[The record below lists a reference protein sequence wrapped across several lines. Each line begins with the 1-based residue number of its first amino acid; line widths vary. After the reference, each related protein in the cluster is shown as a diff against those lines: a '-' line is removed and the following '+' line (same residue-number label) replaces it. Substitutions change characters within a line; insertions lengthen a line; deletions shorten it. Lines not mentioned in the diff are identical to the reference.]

1 MSTLSLI
8 LAGSLAF
15 ADGPNA
21 PGETS
26 FDRLTFNGC
35 TVNEGCARLAALSG
49 LSVSVSAK
57 ASSSLLILNI
67 SNIKASAALEAMVK
81 AAGLAW
87 RRDEKTGVYHVM
99 TIEEYRAGLQLTDSP
114 EIRSFKVNPA
124 NMGTIAQTI
133 GDLYGERV
141 ELNFGSKPRDFSQ
154 ESVEVIGGND
164 DLNSDGTG
172 NGSNSNSSS
181 NRNGSTNNRNNSNRN
196 NGSNS
201 NTANRNGGLSRN
213 SSNFSNNLVQPQQQY
228 SQQPVI
234 PPTAVSAESAASLER
249 TRQAGGLQPSAS
261 QLAGTLTPIYLSLVQ
276 EHSLVLIRSAD
287 PKVLDDVAKLVE
299 RLDKPVPQVL
309 LEMKILKL
317 RLRDGMSSSFDY
329 EIAGGSVETTTP
341 SGLNLNPL
349 NPSATTGRQNLGGA
363 GKDGTFSPTF
373 VYQYL
378 DDNLRA
384 RIKLLASDDRVETLA
399 TPLLVATNNR
409 SARIVVAE
417 EKVITTGAT
426 TQTITNQTGV
436 ANQTV
441 AFDTEVRDVG
451 TTLRLIPY
459 INDDDTVTL
468 YIEQDNSTVNLQG
481 NTILVSDP
489 VLGTTEVKVDS
500 VETAQVL
507 ATVNAK
513 NNFAVAVGGL
523 IRNENSRKVEKVPWL
538 GDIPYL
544 GWFFRSEE
552 NVNEKTELVLIIT
565 PRIIRSGEEGQAI
578 TQARAAE
585 LSTHGWHSFG
595 QAGTDAQNGRIA
607 EYKEEIKEIQKKLK
621 DAEEKAAN
629 PDAKKAE

>member
-21 PGETS
+21 PGETP

-57 ASSSLLILNI
+57 ASNSLLILNI

-99 TIEEYRAGLQLTDSP
+99 TVEEYRAGLQLTDSP

-141 ELNFGSKPRDFSQ
+141 QLNFGSKPRDFSQ
-154 ESVEVIGGND
+154 ESVEVIGGED
-164 DLNSDGTG
+164 DEDSEDSSNGSSNNR
-172 NGSNSNSSS
+172 NGSNSRNGSSS
-181 NRNGSTNNRNNSNRN
+181 NRNGGT
-196 NGSNS
+196 
-201 NTANRNGGLSRN
+201 SRN
-213 SSNFSNNLVQPQQQY
+213 SSSFSNSVVQQQ
-228 SQQPVI
+228 PA
-234 PPTAVSAESAASLER
+234 PLPATALNTESAANLER
-249 TRQAGGLQPSAS
+249 ARQGGIAPLSAS

-349 NPSATTGRQNLGGA
+349 NPAATTGRQNLGGA

-607 EYKEEIKEIQKKLK
+607 KYKEEIKEIQKKLK
-621 DAEEKAAN
+621 DEEEKAVK
-629 PDAKKAE
+629 PDAAP

>member
-1 MSTLSLI
+1 MSTLSVI

-15 ADGPNA
+15 AEPPDA
-21 PGETS
+21 PGETP

-57 ASSSLLILNI
+57 ASGSLLILNV

-99 TIEEYRAGLQLTDSP
+99 TVEEYRAGLQLTDSP

-133 GDLYGERV
+133 ADLYGERV
-141 ELNFGSKPRDFSQ
+141 ELNFGSRPRDFSQ
-154 ESVEVIGGND
+154 EAVDVIGGED
-164 DLNSDGTG
+164 DEFLDSGDGA
-172 NGSNSNSSS
+172 NSNSSS
-181 NRNGSTNNRNNSNRN
+181 NRNRSSGNRNGNSNSRNNSSGRNGSFNRN
-196 NGSNS
+196 S
-201 NTANRNGGLSRN
+201 A
-213 SSNFSNNLVQPQQQY
+213 NFSNNLIQPQQNLT
-228 SQQPVI
+228 QPAL
-234 PPTAVSAESAASLER
+234 PPNVSAETAATLER
-249 TRQAGGLQPSAS
+249 ARQSGAQAPGAS
-261 QLAGTLTPIYLSLVQ
+261 QIAGALSPIYLSVVQ

-287 PKVLDDVAKLVE
+287 PKVLDDVARLVE

-317 RLRDGMSSSFDY
+317 RLSDGMSSAFDY
-329 EIAGGSVETTTP
+329 EIAGGSTENRTP
-341 SGLNLNPL
+341 SGLFLNPL
-349 NPSATTGRQNLGGA
+349 NAGAGTGRENLAGL
-363 GKDGTFSPTF
+363 GKDSSFSPSF

-409 SARIVVAE
+409 SARIVVGE

-426 TQTITNQTGV
+426 TQSLTNQNGV
-436 ANQTV
+436 VNQTV
-441 AFDTEVRDVG
+441 AFDTAVRDVG

-468 YIEQDNSTVNLQG
+468 YIEQDNSSINPKG
-481 NTILVSDP
+481 NSILVSDP
-489 VLGTTEVKVDS
+489 TTGTTEVKVDS

-513 NNFAVAVGGL
+513 NNLAVAVGGL
-523 IRNENSRKVEKVPWL
+523 IRNENSRKIQKVPWL

-552 NVNEKTELVLIIT
+552 NISEKTELVLIIT
-565 PRIIRSGEEGQAI
+565 PRIIRNGEEGQAI
-578 TQARAAE
+578 TRARASE

-595 QAGTDAQNGRIA
+595 QAGMDAQNSRVEKYRG
-607 EYKEEIKEIQKKLK
+607 EIKEVEKKLQEE
-621 DAEEKAAN
+621 AEKAAK
-629 PDAKKAE
+629 PDPAP

>member
-15 ADGPNA
+15 ADAPGS

-49 LSVSVSAK
+49 ISVSVSAK
-57 ASSSLLILNI
+57 ASGSLLILNV

-99 TIEEYRAGLQLTDSP
+99 TVEEYRAGLQLTDSP

-133 GDLYGERV
+133 SDLYGERV
-141 ELNFGSKPRDFSQ
+141 ELNFGAKPRDFSQ
-154 ESVEVIGGND
+154 ESVEVIGGEDSSSSD
-164 DLNSDGTG
+164 DSG
-172 NGSNSNSSS
+172 NGSNSGSS
-181 NRNGSTNNRNNSNRN
+181 RNGSSNSRS
-196 NGSNS
+196 GSNS
-201 NTANRNGGLSRN
+201 RNGGTSRN
-213 SSNFSNNLVQPQQQY
+213 GSSFSNNLVQPQQ
-228 SQQPVI
+228 SLPGA
-234 PPTAVSAESAASLER
+234 TLTSEAAATLER
-249 TRQAGGLQPSAS
+249 ARQGGVAQPSAS
-261 QLAGTLTPIYLSLVQ
+261 KLAGTLTPIYLSLVQ

-287 PKVLDDVAKLVE
+287 PKVLEDVAKLVE

-317 RLRDGMSSSFDY
+317 RLSDGMSSAFDY
-329 EIAGGSVETTTP
+329 EIAGGSKETTTP
-341 SGLNLNPL
+341 SGLRLNPL
-349 NPSATTGRQNLGGA
+349 NASATTGREHLGGA
-363 GKDGTFSPTF
+363 GKDSSFSPSF

-468 YIEQDNSTVNLQG
+468 YIEQDNSTINLQG

-489 VLGTTEVKVDS
+489 LLGTTPVKVDS

-513 NNFAVAVGGL
+513 NNLAVAVGGL
-523 IRNENSRKVEKVPWL
+523 IRNENSRKVQKVPWL

-595 QAGTDAQNGRIA
+595 QAGTDSQNPRV
-607 EYKEEIKEIQKKLK
+607 EKYRKEVEDVQKKLK
-621 DAEEKAAN
+621 EDAEKAVK
-629 PDAKKAE
+629 PDAAP

>member
-1 MSTLSLI
+1 MSTLSLL

-15 ADGPNA
+15 AEAPDA
-21 PGETS
+21 PGETP

-99 TIEEYRAGLQLTDSP
+99 TVEEYRAGLQLTDSP

-133 GDLYGERV
+133 SDLYGERV

-154 ESVEVIGGND
+154 ESVEVIGGEDSSSSD
-164 DLNSDGTG
+164 DSG
-172 NGSNSNSSS
+172 NGSNSGSSRNGSSS
-181 NRNGSTNNRNNSNRN
+181 NRGGSNNSSNR
-196 NGSNS
+196 
-201 NTANRNGGLSRN
+201 RNGGVSRSTG
-213 SSNFSNNLVQPQQQY
+213 SSNLTQSQQYQQQ
-228 SQQPVI
+228 PI
-234 PPTAVSAESAASLER
+234 PSTAVTPETAAFLER
-249 TRQAGGLQPSAS
+249 ARQAGGIQPSAS
-261 QLAGTLTPIYLSLVQ
+261 KVIGTLTPIYLSLVQ

-287 PKVLDDVAKLVE
+287 TKVLEDVAKLVE

-317 RLRDGMSSSFDY
+317 RLSDGLTSAFDFD
-329 EIAGGSVETTTP
+329 IAGGSTKTTTP

-349 NPSATTGRQNLGGA
+349 NAAATTGRQNLA
-363 GKDGTFSPTF
+363 GIGPAKTDGSATF

-384 RIKLLASDDRVETLA
+384 RIQLMAANDKVETLA
-399 TPLLVATNNR
+399 TPLLIATNNR
-409 SARIVVAE
+409 TARIVVGE
-417 EKVITTGAT
+417 EKILITGASTSSLINDTGIARTNVGFT
-426 TQTITNQTGV
+426 TEI
-436 ANQTV
+436 
-441 AFDTEVRDVG
+441 RDVG
-451 TTLRLIPY
+451 TSLKLIPY
-459 INDDDTVTL
+459 INDDDTVTM
-468 YIEQDNSTVNLQG
+468 YIEQDNSSVVPKG
-481 NTILVSDP
+481 NTILVTDQNG
-489 VLGTTEVKVDS
+489 VTAGIQVDS
-500 VETAQVL
+500 VDVASVF

-513 NNFAVAVGGL
+513 NNLAVAVGGL
-523 IRNENSRKVEKVPWL
+523 IRNEKTSSIQKVPWL

-544 GWFFRSEE
+544 GWFFRREAHTT
-552 NVNEKTELVLIIT
+552 EKTELVLIIT

-595 QAGTDAQNGRIA
+595 QAGLDVQNGRITK
-607 EYKEEIKEIQKKLK
+607 YQEEIKEVQKKLK
-621 DAEEKAAN
+621 DEEEKRAKDEEKAAG
-629 PDAKKAE
+629 PQ